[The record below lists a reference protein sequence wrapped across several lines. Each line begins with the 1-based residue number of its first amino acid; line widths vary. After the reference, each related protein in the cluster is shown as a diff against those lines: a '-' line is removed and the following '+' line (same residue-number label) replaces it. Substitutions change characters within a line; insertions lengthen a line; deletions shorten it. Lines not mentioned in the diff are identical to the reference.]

1 VNYGEFKQ
9 KVEAAGYV
17 LHNGI
22 PVPMLRDD
30 KRPDAPV
37 RVGPGSSIAGYHVV

>member
-1 VNYGEFKQ
+1 MNYGEFKQ

-17 LHNGI
+17 LRNGI
-22 PVPMLRDD
+22 PMLRDD

-37 RVGPGSSIAGYHVV
+37 RVGPGTSIAGYHVV